1 MYNLGINVKITDFND
16 TSRCLKIIQTK
27 GHLIAPKAK
36 DRDVHVSFIYLFF
49 GGVGEGRGELFMGK
63 RFEGIDLL
71 LTV

>member
-1 MYNLGINVKITDFND
+1 MSQYIH
-16 TSRCLKIIQTK
+16 TK

-36 DRDVHVSFIYLFF
+36 DRDVHVSFIFIF
-49 GGVGEGRGELFMGK
+49 WGVGEGRGELFMGK

>member
-16 TSRCLKIIQTK
+16 TSRCLKIIHTK

-36 DRDVHVSFIYLFF
+36 DRDVHVSFIFIF
-49 GGVGEGRGELFMGK
+49 WGVGEGRGELFMGK